1 MRGVRKLTCVTYATL
16 RIWLC
21 VKRPKFQKKL
31 NMWGALRV

>member
-1 MRGVRKLTCVTYATL
+1 MYGARKLTHTTYAIL